1 MLFIYFFFRT
11 RFRYF
16 YAPLERI
23 HYMTYTKIINILVTG
38 LINNGFICTKFIYI
52 YEADHNHNDDDVWI
66 FGLKE
71 IKRDIFNIEKKN
83 ADKFVYLAT
92 VTGLWHS
99 CGMTRILWNNIYTI
113 WFDYFLRLLFYKFNN
128 GMKDYNSYS
137 TQSQIKIL
145 PLLKIYIYT

>member
-1 MLFIYFFFRT
+1 M
-11 RFRYF
+11 
-16 YAPLERI
+16 
-23 HYMTYTKIINILVTG
+23 
-38 LINNGFICTKFIYI
+38 
-52 YEADHNHNDDDVWI
+52 WI

-145 PLLKIYIYT
+145 PLLKIYIYLYLIYAMTLCLFHYYLSARIVYIYFVAFVLWFSLFFLFFHLYYIRVSFYF